1 MEVHAEDLKDVTEYQ
16 IVDRFDENAS
26 PVTGKFVLLYKEQG
40 DDDSERAIFT
50 VDGKYVSF
58 DPVMNKFMAAQAG
71 GKRKTRKNKQKQKQK
86 SRRR

>member
-1 MEVHAEDLKDVTEYQ
+1 MEVHAEELKDTTEYQ
-16 IVDRFDENAS
+16 IVDRFDDDAS

-40 DDDSERAIFT
+40 NDESERAIFT

-71 GKRKTRKNKQKQKQK
+71 GKRKTRRNKNKQKH